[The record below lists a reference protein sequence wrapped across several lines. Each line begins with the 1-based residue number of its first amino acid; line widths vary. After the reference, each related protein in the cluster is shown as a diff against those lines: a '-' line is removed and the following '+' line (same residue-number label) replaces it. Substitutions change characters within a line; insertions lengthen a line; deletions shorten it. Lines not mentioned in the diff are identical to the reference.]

1 MTNLKKKLQKRWG
14 KKFIDKRNWPE
25 CNERLVKRG
34 EYLLDFDF
42 VREGWRNELEKMNKN
57 KRGRPFEFP
66 NSLIELQAVWHAKSV
81 PYRMIEGVTRSV
93 CRLAQVPDYNDYTTA
108 NRRVN
113 KLDLK
118 LELPAGDKLGL
129 FCDGTGLQVV
139 EGGEYLRDR
148 YGKKNRRWIQVVL
161 WGDPKTKE
169 PVSFDVKLVQ
179 SSELEAGRKQLED
192 LVRKKKL
199 PIEAAGG
206 DGSFDDI
213 GFWRWLEEHGIKPL
227 IKPDRNARDDS
238 GSFTRNFAVLYRNKY
253 GHEAWSQMSGYG
265 FRWPATEGIISATKR
280 MFGEQI
286 HARTEI
292 GMLQEARIKFWAY
305 QRLKRYG
312 DA

>member
-1 MTNLKKKLQKRWG
+1 MKERWG
-14 KKFIDKRNWPE
+14 RKFEDKRDWPE
-25 CNERLVKRG
+25 CNERLVVRG
-34 EYLLDFDF
+34 EFLLDFDS
-42 VREGWRNELEKMNKN
+42 VRKGWRNELEKMNGN
-57 KRGRPFEFP
+57 KTGRPFEFP

-81 PYRMIEGVTRSV
+81 PYRMIEGMTRSV
-93 CRLAQVPDYNDYTTA
+93 CELAQIPDYNDYTTA

-118 LELPAGDKLGL
+118 LELPVGDRLRL

-139 EGGEYLRDR
+139 EGGEYLRDK

-161 WGDPKTKE
+161 WGDPETKE

-192 LVRKKKL
+192 LVKKL
-199 PIEAAGG
+199 PVEAAGG

-213 GFWRWLEEHGIKPL
+213 DFWRWLEERGIEPL
-227 IKPDRNARDDS
+227 IKPDKNAM
-238 GSFTRNFAVLYRNKY
+238 SFMRNFAVLYRNKY
-253 GHEAWSQMSGYG
+253 GHEAWSQMIGYG

-286 HARTEI
+286 HARSEI
-292 GMLQEARIKFWAY
+292 GMLQEARLKFWAY

-312 DA
+312 EA